1 MLNKKIMMLAIL
13 IVSLFAVSA
22 VSAAD
27 NATADV
33 VNVNDIAD
41 DDIGVENESSVDES
55 VKQDSFDDKLSS
67 PTENQEILGAS
78 PPYSAYSVSVSDV
91 SMNYGSKG
99 YIYVSYN
106 PAPKYSYT
114 YTYNFYLKI
123 YNSNNVLKVSK
134 QYSGTATSRGSITH
148 TISANSLASGVYTI
162 KIVNSL
168 DSHVM
173 DTAKLTVNSASLGNS
188 PPRSAYSVRVQDTS
202 IGYGKS
208 GSIIMSITPAASYTY
223 KYDYYLKVYDSDNNQ
238 KISKR
243 YYSTS
248 SSNSITYNI
257 GSNELSPGIYSIR
270 IENYHDNIIMNLAV
284 LTIVSVP
291 YSAYSV
297 GVSNT
302 SAEYSSGGVISMSI
316 TPASSSYK
324 YRYDY
329 YLKVYDSSNALKIS
343 QRYSD
348 TSSAYSKTYTIGSNS
363 LTPGD
368 YTIKIINTDNHVM
381 DTATLTV
388 MSVPYSAYSVR
399 VSDTSITYGKD
410 GSISMSIS
418 PAASGYGNVYDYY
431 LKVYDSGNV
440 EKISQRY
447 SGTSSAYS
455 KTYDVGGKSL
465 APGVYTIKIVN
476 YRDNQVMDTAV
487 LTVLSVP
494 YSAYSVSVSDVSLDY
509 GSSGSI
515 PMSISPASS
524 SYYYKYDYYL
534 KVYDSNNVE
543 KLSQRYYSTSSA
555 SSKTYNLASYAL
567 EPGKYTVKILN
578 NVDNHVMSTATLSVE
593 KITLETGD
601 LVGKCDGIIEYKVRA
616 SLNGEYKSGL
626 NVDFE
631 CNGGVYDAKTDRN
644 GYATLK
650 IHLKA
655 GTYDIKT
662 ECGNAVNN
670 NKITVNRVFV
680 ANKYKDAYVKSLNG
694 YYGGKNKIKYGWKGN
709 LEGYFKIFKGKKLLY
724 KTKFNS
730 NGNIDDYFK
739 YVGHNAVYKGSAI
752 KNVGKYRAV
761 ITNKGGKVLA
771 KSTINIKKSP
781 THIKVNSFK
790 ALVGSKKT
798 INVHVYDKFNSKKN
812 VAGAVKA
819 KINGKTYKAK
829 VKKGLAK
836 LKNVKFSSKTKTY
849 KYTIKFIGNKNFKGS
864 AKKFKV
870 SVRKL
875 TSKVR
880 AYCEKTRAGNK
891 NTLYGLVAIET
902 LSGDYIKAKGG
913 TVKFVAA
920 GNTYYA
926 KVKNGIAK
934 VKIRAPYSAGTYKC
948 KVSYLGGK
956 TVKGSSWNFKMVV
969 KKPASKYKII
979 TTYAEEY
986 WIVKHSGPFTVKT
999 IIWDMTAGFRAPYKY
1014 IDTTLYKYG
1023 SQVRNSKYV
1032 VNYQINGRWTGWAD
1046 YGTTSTAH
1054 HRFLVPD
1061 GAYVGQIKVKVH
1073 K

>member
-1 MLNKKIMMLAIL
+1 MLTIF

-27 NATADV
+27 NDTADV
-33 VNVNDIAD
+33 VTVGDITD
-41 DDIGVENESSVDES
+41 DGISVENEISGDGLVN
-55 VKQDSFDDKLSS
+55 KDSFDDIGDKLSS
-67 PTENQEILGAS
+67 LTENQEILGSS
-78 PPYSAYSVSVSDV
+78 PPYTAYSVSVSDS
-91 SMNYGSKG
+91 SMNYGYGGSIYISYAPVSKNNN
-99 YIYVSYN
+99 YE
-106 PAPKYSYT
+106 YSYD
-114 YTYNFYLKI
+114 FYLKI
-123 YNSNNVLKVSK
+123 YNSNNVEKVSK
-134 QYSGTATSRGSITH
+134 NYYGTSTTRGSITH
-148 TISANSLASGVYTI
+148 QISANSLTSGVYTI
-162 KIVNSL
+162 KIVNFE
-168 DSHVM
+168 DDHVM
-173 DTAKLTVNSASLGNS
+173 STAKLTVNSASSGNY
-188 PPRSAYSVRVQDTS
+188 PPRSAYSVSVQDTS

-208 GSIIMSITPAASYTY
+208 GSIKMSITPAASYNY
-223 KYDYYLKVYDSDNNQ
+223 KYDYYLKIYDSDNNQ

-248 SSNSITYNI
+248 SSYTTSYSI
-257 GSNELSPGIYSIR
+257 GSNALSPGIYTIK
-270 IENYHDNIIMNLAV
+270 IVNNQDNLVMDTAV
-284 LTIVSVP
+284 LNIVAVP

-297 GVSNT
+297 GVSDT
-302 SAEYSSGGVISMSI
+302 SIEYGSGGVISMSI

-329 YLKVYDSSNALKIS
+329 YLKVYDSSNVEKIS
-343 QRYSD
+343 QRYSS
-348 TSSAYSKTYTIGSNS
+348 TSSAYSKTYNLPSNS

-388 MSVPYSAYSVR
+388 KSVPYSAYSVS
-399 VSDTSITYGKD
+399 VSDSSITYGGG

-418 PAASGYGNVYDYY
+418 PAAGYGYAYDYY

-447 SGTSSAYS
+447 SSTSSAYS
-455 KTYDVGGKSL
+455 KTYNVGGKSL

-476 YRDNQVMDTAV
+476 NREGHVMDTAV

-494 YSAYSVSVSDVSLDY
+494 YSAYSVSVSDVSVNY
-509 GSSGSI
+509 GSSGFI
-515 PMSISPASS
+515 LMSIVPASS
-524 SYYYKYDYYL
+524 SYSYRYDYYL

-543 KLSQRYYSTSSA
+543 KVTQRYYGTSSA

-567 EPGKYTVKILN
+567 APGIYTVKILN

-593 KITLETGD
+593 KITLETRD

-631 CNGGVYDAKTDRN
+631 CNDGVYDAKTDHD

-662 ECGNAVNN
+662 ECGNVVNN

-680 ANKYKDAYVKSLNG
+680 ANKYKDAYVKSLTG

-709 LEGYFKIFKGKKLLY
+709 LEGYFKIYKGKKLLY

-739 YVGHNAVYKGSAI
+739 YLRHNAVYKGSAI

-781 THIKVNSFK
+781 THIKVKSFK

-812 VAGAVKA
+812 VAGVVKV

-836 LKNVKFSSKTKTY
+836 LKNVKFSSKIKTY
-849 KYTIKFIGNKNFKGS
+849 KYSVKFLGNKNLKGS
-864 AKKFKV
+864 TKKFKV
-870 SVRKL
+870 NVGKL
-875 TSKVR
+875 TSKIR

-891 NTLYGLVAIET
+891 NTLYGLVAIKT
-902 LSGDYIKAKGG
+902 LSGDYIRANGG
-913 TVKFVAA
+913 TVKFVAN
-920 GNTYYA
+920 GNSYYA

-948 KVSYLGGK
+948 KASYLGTK
-956 TVKGSSWNFKMVV
+956 TVKGSSWNFKMIV

-986 WIVKHSGPFTVKT
+986 WIVKYSGPFTVKT

-1032 VNYQINGRWTGWAD
+1032 VNYQINGRWTGWAN

-1061 GAYVGQIKVKVH
+1061 GAYVGQIKVRVH